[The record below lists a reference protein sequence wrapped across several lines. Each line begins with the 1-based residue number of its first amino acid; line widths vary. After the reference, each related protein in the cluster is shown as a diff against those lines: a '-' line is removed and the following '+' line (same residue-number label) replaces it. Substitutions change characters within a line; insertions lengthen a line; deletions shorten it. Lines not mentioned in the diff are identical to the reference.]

1 MKFIIALW
9 FGKIINFLISIID
22 KSRGSNLA
30 GQWAMKLDKKM
41 VYHFWKKGIDCSKVL
56 FITGTNG
63 KSTTNNLINHIFKEN
78 GKKVVMWIIGAFIV
92 LAVFYLI
99 FVASNF

>member
-1 MKFIIALW
+1 MKSS
-9 FGKIINFLISIID
+9 FLIT
-22 KSRGSNLA
+22 
-30 GQWAMKLDKKM
+30 
-41 VYHFWKKGIDCSKVL
+41 HFSFLIKTRDYGTKRKGKEAECKAQE
-56 FITGTNG
+56 
-63 KSTTNNLINHIFKEN
+63 EN

>member
-1 MKFIIALW
+1 MA
-9 FGKIINFLISIID
+9 
-22 KSRGSNLA
+22 
-30 GQWAMKLDKKM
+30 KKDEKHLSAKQKA
-41 VYHFWKKGIDCSKVL
+41 YEKKQE
-56 FITGTNG
+56 
-63 KSTTNNLINHIFKEN
+63 EN